1 MSVAIDAIE
10 GPPGAAARWSSID
23 WPAVRRH
30 VSRLQARIVK
40 AIKAHLVPGCF
51 AAPYQGLSRV
61 RSKSHARFLGEGE
74 IVRSPPYPTVSRHL
88 GDETHPC
95 PPNGD
100 LRPLL
105 AIRAQQANGCFS
117 VFLLRP

>member
-23 WPAVRRH
+23 WPAVHRH

-40 AIKAHLVPGCF
+40 AIKDLVPGCF

-74 IVRSPPYPTVSRHL
+74 IVRSPPYPTDSGLSHCNIVVQC
-88 GDETHPC
+88 GEP
-95 PPNGD
+95 
-100 LRPLL
+100 
-105 AIRAQQANGCFS
+105 AQKAANGRT
-117 VFLLRP
+117 RPKPWKRNF

>member
-40 AIKAHLVPGCF
+40 AIKAGKLATWFPG
-51 AAPYQGLSRV
+51 ASR
-61 RSKSHARFLGEGE
+61 RLTKA
-74 IVRSPPYPTVSRHL
+74 
-88 GDETHPC
+88 
-95 PPNGD
+95 
-100 LRPLL
+100 
-105 AIRAQQANGCFS
+105 
-117 VFLLRP
+117 